1 MDKKTLTGIVLMA
14 VIFIGYVVYSSKQQ
28 EKYREYLAQVEA
40 EAQSEA
46 AAAKEGEADA
56 VAPEL
61 ADSLAAAA
69 AESAAARNAEM
80 LGESLAAARNAE
92 PSSVTLANDYLTAE
106 FTTAG
111 GMLSKV
117 TLNDYTRYAPKGERN
132 EKVVLFDPSSAE
144 FDLEFYLKRDR
155 KNVKI
160 NTADYVF
167 TNAGVSRGDGFQTL
181 AMRLDVGE
189 DAYLLFE
196 YVVYDEKEPARDY
209 ITLT

>member
-1 MDKKTLTGIVLMA
+1 MA

-80 LGESLAAARNAE
+80 LGESLAAARNVE

-111 GMLSKV
+111 GMLSMV
-117 TLNDYTRYAPKGERN
+117 TLNDYTRYS
-132 EKVVLFDPSSAE
+132 LIYTSPSPR
-144 FDLEFYLKRDR
+144 DLY
-155 KNVKI
+155 
-160 NTADYVF
+160 T
-167 TNAGVSRGDGFQTL
+167 
-181 AMRLDVGE
+181 
-189 DAYLLFE
+189 
-196 YVVYDEKEPARDY
+196 
-209 ITLT
+209 